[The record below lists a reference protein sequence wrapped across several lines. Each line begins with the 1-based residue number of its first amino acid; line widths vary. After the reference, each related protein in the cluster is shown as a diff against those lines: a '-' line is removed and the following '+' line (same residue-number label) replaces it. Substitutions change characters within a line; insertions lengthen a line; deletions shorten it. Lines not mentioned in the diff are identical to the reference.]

1 MDRRQ
6 ANREQR
12 GHNKDEEVL
21 ELNNEWIP
29 IACWKPASSHDD
41 HVITKTMTS
50 VDKQPQQNSKNIPS
64 RGIPTVTQNPNGN
77 LLE

>member
-1 MDRRQ
+1 
-6 ANREQR
+6 
-12 GHNKDEEVL
+12 
-21 ELNNEWIP
+21 
-29 IACWKPASSHDD
+29 
-41 HVITKTMTS
+41 